1 MILAVPITVIIN
13 IVLSKFEQTR
23 PFAILLSEKWDIEID
38 EDLDKWIIEK
48 LKSIKK
54 DVKIPKLKK

>member
-48 LKSIKK
+48 LKQFKRK
-54 DVKIPKLKK
+54 